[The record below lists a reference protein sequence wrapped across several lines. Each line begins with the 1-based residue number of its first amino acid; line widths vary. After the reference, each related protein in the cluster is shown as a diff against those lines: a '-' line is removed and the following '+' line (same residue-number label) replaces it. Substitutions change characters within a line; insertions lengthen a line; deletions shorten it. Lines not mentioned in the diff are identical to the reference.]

1 MKNLFLVL
9 VMLVGSFSFASN
21 GLINPK
27 NPIVTSEKGSAV
39 VPVKVENT
47 KSEAI
52 VYPSHTCTYRMYNA
66 DGKYLGIW
74 SVYDVP
80 ADMDC
85 GLPAVKQIAI
95 FSYNDAH

>member
-1 MKNLFLVL
+1 
-9 VMLVGSFSFASN
+9 MLVGSLSFASN

-27 NPIVTSEKGSAV
+27 NLIVSFEKGNTG
-39 VPVKVENT
+39 VPVKAEDT
-47 KSEAI
+47 KSEVV

-66 DGKYLGIW
+66 DGDYLGNW
-74 SVYDVP
+74 SVYNVP

-85 GLPAVKQIAI
+85 SLPAVKQIAI